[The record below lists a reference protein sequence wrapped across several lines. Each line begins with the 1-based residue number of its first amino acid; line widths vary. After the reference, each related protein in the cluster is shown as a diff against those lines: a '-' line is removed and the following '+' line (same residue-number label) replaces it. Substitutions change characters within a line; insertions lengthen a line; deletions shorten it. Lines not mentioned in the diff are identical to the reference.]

1 MVFSTKTTYGL
12 RAMVYL
18 AKKGKNKP
26 VSLSKIAEIENI
38 SLKYLERIF
47 NILKNKNLVKP
58 VMGAAGG
65 YKLKSPAKTITV
77 FEIINALE
85 GRSWAFHCFGAKG
98 KKICGQKCSCDSTS
112 LLLKITTEVEKAL
125 KKIKLSEL

>member
-18 AKKGKNKP
+18 AKKGENKP

-47 NILKNKNLVKP
+47 TILKGKNLVKP

-65 YKLKSPAKTITV
+65 YKLKLAAKTITV

-85 GRSWAFHCFGAKG
+85 GKNRAFHCFSAKG
-98 KKICGQKCSCDSTS
+98 KKICGQQCSCDSTS
-112 LLLKITTEVEKAL
+112 LLLKITTGVEKAL